1 MLSCAIA
8 SSGSGTFVLQL
19 LAIEKILEDW
29 TLAPLALEQN
39 WPPLVLKN
47 KPSQDAHSQW
57 NNTDGVRKWCGQS
70 DSLQHRYFERANT
83 DLRLT
88 APLVAQLRGLPDAM
102 VLRSLAL

>member
-1 MLSCAIA
+1 M
-8 SSGSGTFVLQL
+8 LQL

-39 WPPLVLKN
+39 WPPLVKN
-47 KPSQDAHSQW
+47 KPSSQRSQDAHSQW
-57 NNTDGVRKWCGQS
+57 NNNGVCKWCGQS

-83 DLRLT
+83 SDLRLT
-88 APLVAQLRGLPDAM
+88 HALVAQLRGLPDAM